1 VAQCHRVVK
10 YPTGWSIHRAGA
22 GSFWH
27 MSGVARSLVVRV
39 GRRIGELRR
48 QRGLTQAELGERLGI
63 AQKNV
68 HRLESG
74 TQNLTLR
81 TLERVAAALE
91 LPVDALW
98 GDDAGHDTD
107 ADRHWAPLWS
117 ETHASPRPV
126 PILSLAAAAGFA
138 RDGQLPAVRGWALV
152 DRPADER
159 YFIVR
164 TEGDSMA
171 PTIPDGSWC
180 LYRRAVLPP
189 AVGSIVLVELD
200 RVVDGGRYLVKR
212 LRSLGMVDGQ
222 RQVVLESINPAYAPL
237 TLSGFSD
244 DDFHLIAEFVDVID
258 DDNDL

>member
-1 VAQCHRVVK
+1 
-10 YPTGWSIHRAGA
+10 
-22 GSFWH
+22 

-74 TQNLTLR
+74 TQNLTLK
-81 TLERVAAALE
+81 TLERVAIALE

-98 GDDAGHDTD
+98 GDGNDTGADAE
-107 ADRHWAPLWS
+107 AARHWAPLWS
-117 ETHASPRPV
+117 DASASPRPV

-138 RDGQLPAVRGWALV
+138 RDGQLAAVRGWALV
-152 DRPADER
+152 DRPVDER

-164 TEGDSMA
+164 TDGDSMA

-189 AVGSIVLVELD
+189 AVGSIVLAELD

-212 LRSLGMVDGQ
+212 LRSLGMIDGQ
-222 RQVVLESINPAYAPL
+222 RQVVLESINPAYAPVEL
-237 TLSGFSD
+237 RGFSD

-258 DDNDL
+258 DDDEDEHEAL